1 MSEQQDIRE
10 RLVQFALKLLRI
22 YTEDELGLD
31 DMRRL
36 FVESGF
42 FTNHGTPQ
50 CAPIPEIAALLP
62 KPLEVRM
69 AEALAMLVRY
79 APSKDYQEIRPR
91 VADAL
96 NVAAEARAALDSG
109 RWKDVQP

>member
-50 CAPIPEIAALLP
+50 CAPIPEIAALMP
-62 KPLEVRM
+62 KSLEVRM
-69 AEALAMLVRY
+69 AKAILSVIPDLAASLTLR
-79 APSKDYQEIRPR
+79 ELR
-91 VADAL
+91 VE
-96 NVAAEARAALDSG
+96 VGAALDSG
-109 RWKDVQP
+109 RWEDVQP

>member
-1 MSEQQDIRE
+1 
-10 RLVQFALKLLRI
+10 
-22 YTEDELGLD
+22 
-31 DMRRL
+31 
-36 FVESGF
+36 
-42 FTNHGTPQ
+42 
-50 CAPIPEIAALLP
+50 
-62 KPLEVRM
+62 M